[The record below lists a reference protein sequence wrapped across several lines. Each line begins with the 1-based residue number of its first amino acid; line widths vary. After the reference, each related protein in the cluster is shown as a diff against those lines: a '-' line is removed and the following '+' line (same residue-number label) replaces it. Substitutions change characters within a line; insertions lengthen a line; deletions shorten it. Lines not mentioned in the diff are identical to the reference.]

1 MIMKTLKFTATTIAI
16 ISAIHLNAQ
25 SKTTVQEYIE
35 TYKDIAIREMER
47 SGIPASIT
55 LAQGIH
61 ESSYGNSDLSKN
73 SNNHFGIKCSRGWTG
88 EGYYKW
94 DDDPQKSCFRVYE
107 SPEQSYIDH
116 TDFLVGGKR
125 YAFLFEYDSK
135 DYVSWANGLR
145 KAGYAT
151 DPKYPSKLIHTIEK
165 HNLSTFDNQNSVA
178 IKEVV
183 IDEPIEAKVT
193 TQISET
199 QNLQRTHSSLFNAY
213 KSGFYR
219 QNNTS
224 YAVARK
230 GESAMAFA
238 ERFGIPYSRLMKFN
252 DLDKGDALIE
262 YQPLY
267 IQAKKT
273 SFRGD
278 VKTHK
283 VEHNVTMYEIAQ
295 YYGVRL
301 SSLYE
306 MNMMSP
312 GEEPINGSIV
322 QLYGLADEKPIV
334 KSSDFLEE
342 LSNDNIV
349 AQKVSNPNVENNRQ
363 TQEAAK
369 VNIHQQVY
377 ADALYNPNKTINSA
391 VSDDSRYLN
400 LSVKTNQNKQTLAL
414 DQKALEISKHIGSPI
429 TKTTE
434 TVGQSKATKHQVK
447 KGDTL
452 YSIHRTYGTAIQ
464 EIKELNKLASN
475 EIKVGAILE
484 IPTI

>member
-1 MIMKTLKFTATTIAI
+1 
-16 ISAIHLNAQ
+16 
-25 SKTTVQEYIE
+25 
-35 TYKDIAIREMER
+35 
-47 SGIPASIT
+47 
-55 LAQGIH
+55 
-61 ESSYGNSDLSKN
+61 
-73 SNNHFGIKCSRGWTG
+73 
-88 EGYYKW
+88 
-94 DDDPQKSCFRVYE
+94 
-107 SPEQSYIDH
+107 
-116 TDFLVGGKR
+116 
-125 YAFLFEYDSK
+125 
-135 DYVSWANGLR
+135 
-145 KAGYAT
+145 
-151 DPKYPSKLIHTIEK
+151 
-165 HNLSTFDNQNSVA
+165 
-178 IKEVV
+178 
-183 IDEPIEAKVT
+183 
-193 TQISET
+193 
-199 QNLQRTHSSLFNAY
+199 
-213 KSGFYR
+213 
-219 QNNTS
+219 
-224 YAVARK
+224 
-230 GESAMAFA
+230 MAFA

-252 DLDKGDALIE
+252 DLEEGDALIE

-312 GEEPINGSIV
+312 GEEPINGSII
-322 QLYGLADEKPIV
+322 QLYGLAEEKPIV

-429 TKTTE
+429 TKPTE
-434 TVGQSKATKHQVK
+434 TVGQSKATKHLVK

-464 EIKELNKLASN
+464 EIKELNNLASN